1 MKPARKFAHV
11 SRRFYR
17 PEQYHCPDCQ
27 RRLRRA
33 VTLSERTVITL
44 EEVIKLVHAGY
55 RCPEPQCVGHQ
66 RTYRSVKA
74 DALALPWFTYG
85 LDIVLLVGQLR
96 LREHQ
101 TVDEIHQELLKRLEK
116 LRVKIARRE
125 VLYLF
130 EAYCTLLRA
139 SSEAKDD
146 QEWLGQVEKNGGI
159 IVSVDGIQPEKGNE
173 TIYLVRDALTGRVL
187 AAENVTSS
195 ETAVMKALLAPVVAL
210 EVKVL
215 GTITDAQESELKA
228 VEELWPEVPH
238 QVCQFHALRDA
249 AQPAFE
255 ADKKVKTAMRKHL
268 QPKVR
273 AVRKQLKQ
281 HLSQASPEEAKQLAV
296 LDDYA
301 AGIVTALNT
310 DGVQPFTYAAVEAA
324 QALDDVEASLQRLP
338 KRGNRERAGGPEI
351 GAPGDDRGRAGRL
364 ERATGAAQAHAPV
377 GAGCRAHPR
386 WQLGARGRGGEQRH
400 GGQSPGW
407 VARAAGAAADRGDP
421 FRVGAGV
428 PHRVLTGTL
437 QPAAATGAVLRPRV
451 VPAYQ

>member
-1 MKPARKFAHV
+1 M
-11 SRRFYR
+11 
-17 PEQYHCPDCQ
+17 
-27 RRLRRA
+27 
-33 VTLSERTVITL
+33 
-44 EEVIKLVHAGY
+44 
-55 RCPEPQCVGHQ
+55 
-66 RTYRSVKA
+66 
-74 DALALPWFTYG
+74 
-85 LDIVLLVGQLR
+85 
-96 LREHQ
+96 
-101 TVDEIHQELLKRLEK
+101 DEIHQELLKRLEK

-159 IVSVDGIQPEKGNE
+159 IVSVDGIQPEKATRRFIWCAMRSRAGAGCRE
-173 TIYLVRDALTGRVL
+173 RDIVRDSRDEG
-187 AAENVTSS
+187 AA
-195 ETAVMKALLAPVVAL
+195 APVVAL

-255 ADKKVKTAMRKHL
+255 ADKKVKTAMREHL

-338 KRGNRERAGGPEI
+338 KGATVSELAAQKLARLETIVAERAAWNEQLARLKRMHQWVLDAEHILDGSWRTRER
-351 GAPGDDRGRAGRL
+351 R
-364 ERATGAAQAHAPV
+364 
-377 GAGCRAHPR
+377 
-386 WQLGARGRGGEQRH
+386 
-400 GGQSPGW
+400 
-407 VARAAGAAADRGDP
+407 
-421 FRVGAGV
+421 
-428 PHRVLTGTL
+428 
-437 QPAAATGAVLRPRV
+437 
-451 VPAYQ
+451 